1 MHQIKL
7 ASGVSISAQVEKFH
21 VNGQGRQELVPG
33 SGVYISSVRL
43 HSIRSQ
49 YGTHPQKLFLFLVEA
64 SFSEETLATSLA
76 HGSRAKTGTASLG
89 KALNQDEVNTIKAY
103 SGRFVTVNNVD
114 FPVSQMNGMLT
125 IKWEQ
130 PN

>member
-1 MHQIKL
+1 MYQMRL

-89 KALNQDEVNTIKAY
+89 KALNQDEVNTIKGKCHQA
-103 SGRFVTVNNVD
+103 S
-114 FPVSQMNGMLT
+114 
-125 IKWEQ
+125 
-130 PN
+130 